1 MARTKGALPY
11 MTGRVFVDAAFSPQ
25 QLDAAHDMIAEIKAA
40 FKRNL
45 GGLEWMDD
53 ATKRLARQTLP
64 TPSIITRAR
73 RGHAESSPS
82 RCDLGALAILRVNLR
97 HRLSR
102 LSSGCATGCTQSGS
116 QYRKSNTNI

>member
-1 MARTKGALPY
+1 MAQTQGALPY

-25 QLDAAHDMIAEIKAA
+25 QLDAAQDMIAEIKAA

-64 TPSIITRAR
+64 TPQPSLTRA
-73 RGHAESSPS
+73 AATQK
-82 RCDLGALAILRVNLR
+82 ALPRDVIWAPRP
-97 HRLSR
+97 
-102 LSSGCATGCTQSGS
+102 SSG
-116 QYRKSNTNI
+116 